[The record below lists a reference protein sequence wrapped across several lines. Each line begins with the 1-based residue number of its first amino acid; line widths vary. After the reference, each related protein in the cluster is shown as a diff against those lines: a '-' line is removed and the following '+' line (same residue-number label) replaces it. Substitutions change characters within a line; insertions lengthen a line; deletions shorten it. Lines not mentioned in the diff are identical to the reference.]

1 MYMQRS
7 ARCESSSSGYDDVT
21 YVYDDVTYV
30 YAAVG
35 KMRKQLFGISY
46 MDGSSGSAGGDRSQF
61 QYKMYFKQEKFTLI
75 GLIIIGMMIM
85 FYFCLQLSVFK
96 NENTFCKRDLD
107 RALCL
112 ICHGLLLVFETLK
125 VAYKLYFKH

>member
-1 MYMQRS
+1 MYMQLS

-46 MDGSSGSAGGDRSQF
+46 MDGSSGSAGGDRSQL
-61 QYKMYFKQEKFTLI
+61 QYKMYFKQKKIHLDRSNNNRNDDHVLFCMHLSMFKNAFCKLKKTLI
-75 GLIIIGMMIM
+75 GLMIRKNDDHVL
-85 FYFCLQLSVFK
+85 FLFATISV
-96 NENTFCKRDLD
+96 
-107 RALCL
+107 
-112 ICHGLLLVFETLK
+112 
-125 VAYKLYFKH
+125 